1 MTIEQMLQWKEP
13 RITLNE
19 SHSFWSM
26 KNPIMTLQGQ
36 FVKDCLWIPKMYY
49 ISVDKISFNNPTP
62 TEAVGSPISYHLNHT
77 RSITSWFH
85 ISKLTL
91 SCGMDFSWYPFD
103 IQVFTKSTPS
113 FLSYLFYTRKHF
125 VNTHM
130 IAILDRSVML
140 SSSKWGSP
148 QVTEV
153 SSFIMT

>member
-13 RITLNE
+13 RISLNE

-62 TEAVGSPISYHLNHT
+62 TEAIGSPISYHLNHT

-103 IQVFTKSTPS
+103 IQVFTVHTS
-113 FLSYLFYTRKHF
+113 FVLF
-125 VNTHM
+125 
-130 IAILDRSVML
+130 
-140 SSSKWGSP
+140 
-148 QVTEV
+148 
-153 SSFIMT
+153 FITLHPKTFR

>member
-13 RITLNE
+13 RISLNE

-62 TEAVGSPISYHLNHT
+62 TEAIGSPISYHLNHT

-103 IQVFTKSTPS
+103 LQVYTVLTSSVLFFVLWFES
-113 FLSYLFYTRKHF
+113 FH
-125 VNTHM
+125 
-130 IAILDRSVML
+130 LD
-140 SSSKWGSP
+140 
-148 QVTEV
+148 
-153 SSFIMT
+153 

>member
-26 KNPIMTLQGQ
+26 TNPIMTLQGQ

-113 FLSYLFYTRKHF
+113 FLSYLFTLHPKTFR
-125 VNTHM
+125 
-130 IAILDRSVML
+130 
-140 SSSKWGSP
+140 
-148 QVTEV
+148 
-153 SSFIMT
+153 